1 MLYVDIPTESEIIA
15 LASSR
20 DDLSVSIYLP
30 TTPLSQ
36 EAASDSVQLKN
47 LAKESLRKLTEKEA
61 DKGRVA
67 ALSEHFDALIDD
79 PEFWRFQANSL
90 AVLATPDNIQTFRV
104 ASVLS
109 PIAVVS
115 DRFFLK
121 PLLRAVSFSNSCYV
135 LALAEG
141 AVRLI
146 EVSADL
152 PASALKV
159 DSLPRDARNVTGRSL
174 LINRSMGR
182 VQGGEGQKV
191 LLEQYARRV
200 NAALRDVLAGS
211 DLPLVLAS
219 NEPLASIYRSVNSY
233 PHLARETLYG
243 GSDRLTDA
251 ELAASA
257 RPVLDRLYR
266 DEITE
271 LSAMFATRESQGRA
285 TTDIA
290 QAARAATIGA
300 IDTML
305 VDIDEDVIGTV
316 DDVDG
321 SIAFGDGEEQSSY
334 GIVDEIARRVIMT
347 RGRVLGV
354 RKDDIPEGKL
364 LAAILRYAV

>member
-104 ASVLS
+104 ASALS

-182 VQGGEGQKV
+182 VQGGRKCSWINTPDASTPLCVTFSPVATFPLSLRRMSRWPPSTGQ
-191 LLEQYARRV
+191 
-200 NAALRDVLAGS
+200 S
-211 DLPLVLAS
+211 
-219 NEPLASIYRSVNSY
+219 
-233 PHLARETLYG
+233 TLIRISHG
-243 GSDRLTDA
+243 KRFTA
-251 ELAASA
+251 
-257 RPVLDRLYR
+257 
-266 DEITE
+266 
-271 LSAMFATRESQGRA
+271 
-285 TTDIA
+285 
-290 QAARAATIGA
+290 AATG
-300 IDTML
+300 
-305 VDIDEDVIGTV
+305 
-316 DDVDG
+316 
-321 SIAFGDGEEQSSY
+321 
-334 GIVDEIARRVIMT
+334 
-347 RGRVLGV
+347 
-354 RKDDIPEGKL
+354 
-364 LAAILRYAV
+364 